1 MWAKPIEV
9 NNDYTEVDTEGH
21 IIRINGKPFQEY
33 LAVQCCFL
41 FLFRIKELIFVK
53 LILLIRSFT

>member
-21 IIRINGKPFQEY
+21 IIRVNGKPFQEY
-33 LAVQCCFL
+33 LAVQCFFVL
-41 FLFRIKELIFVK
+41 IFRTKELIFVI
-53 LILLIRSFT
+53 LILLIKAFT